1 MQKEFNW
8 GNTGEIFRKTI
19 TKELFDEK
27 IYTKFFD
34 VESGDIVFDVGA
46 SIGPFSYSIIEKNPS
61 LIFCF
66 EPSIDE
72 FEFLVKNTS
81 HGNCAYINKGISN
94 LHGPMD
100 SQFVFMKE
108 KNIEF
113 FSTTFMKVIKDFN
126 LQKID
131 FLKTDCEGG
140 EYDIF
145 NIENLFWIKNNVKK
159 ISGEWHLSNSD
170 FKNKFRIFRD
180 LYLRVF
186 PKFEIYSV
194 DGINITKNCW
204 SDDFINYYKQVLIYI
219 DNRDL

>member
-19 TKELFDEK
+19 TAELFNEK

-34 VESGDIVFDVGA
+34 VELGDIVFDVGA
-46 SIGPFSYSIIEKNPS
+46 SIGPFTYSIIEKNPS
-61 LIFCF
+61 LVFCF

-81 HGNCAYINKGISN
+81 YGNCVYINKGISN
-94 LHGPMD
+94 SYGLMD
-100 SQFVFMKE
+100 SEFVFMKG
-108 KNIEF
+108 KNLEF
-113 FSTTFMKVIKDFN
+113 FSTTFMKVIEDFN
-126 LQKID
+126 IQKID

-145 NIENLFWIKNNVKK
+145 NIENLFWIKNNVRK
-159 ISGEWHLSNSD
+159 ISGEWHLSNPD
-170 FKNKFRIFRD
+170 FKNKFKIFRD

-194 DGINITKNCW
+194 DGFNITKNCW
-204 SDDFINYYKQVLIYI
+204 SEDFINYYKQVLIYI